1 MELNRNHFFLIGLI
15 LLFLGLQFRMV
26 DRVVL
31 NGKTSQFIAKRL
43 QKSSGE
49 ASADFTPSLMTS
61 PPPVSRR
68 TIRPPGWI
76 GWMLI
81 SVGSVLVLHA
91 LAMPKPQ

>member
-26 DRVVL
+26 DSIVL

-43 QKSSGE
+43 NKTSGQ
-49 ASADFTPSLMTS
+49 ASADFTPSLLTS

-68 TIRPPGWI
+68 TIRPPSWL